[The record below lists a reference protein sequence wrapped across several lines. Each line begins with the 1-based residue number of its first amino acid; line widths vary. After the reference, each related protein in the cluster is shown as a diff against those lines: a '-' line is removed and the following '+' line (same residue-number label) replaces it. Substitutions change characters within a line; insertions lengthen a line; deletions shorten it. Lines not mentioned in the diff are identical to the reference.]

1 MANTNDVYRK
11 IKEMS
16 KRVANPR
23 PLIDVDM
30 LAQELLESREYIA
43 GLLVELKELRL
54 VQYDMASPR
63 FVKLTLLGFTVT
75 R

>member
-23 PLIDVDM
+23 PQIDVDM
-30 LAQELLESREYIA
+30 LAQELLESSEYISS
-43 GLLVELKELRL
+43 LLVELKDLRL
-54 VQYDMASPR
+54 VQYDIATPK
-63 FVKLTLLGFTVT
+63 FVKLTLLGFTVN